1 MLTHRTIGYKGKDCS
16 LQSVGQ
22 FFIYGLIIRLERGEP
37 HMNKIDVNK
46 VVGQLLVVGFEGK
59 KITSEIKELIHTF
72 HVGGIILF
80 SRNIGTPSEILNLT
94 TDLQREAKMAG
105 YQYPLLICVDQE
117 NGIVRRLGAGTTVFP
132 GAMALGA
139 TDDVSNAYNV
149 GYATG
154 EELLGLGI
162 NWNLA
167 PVVDVNNNPE
177 NPVIGVRSFG
187 QSPAKVAQFGKES
200 MKGMQDAGVVTTLK
214 HFPGHGDTDVDS
226 HLTLPTISHDLQ
238 RLEEVELTP
247 FKACIAAG
255 ADTVMTA
262 HIHFPAIESEAGLP
276 ATLSEKVITGLLRQR
291 LHYNGVVTTDCM
303 EMDAISQTIGTEK
316 GAVSAVKAGADFVMI
331 SHTFER
337 QKGSIKEIVNALE
350 SGEIDMNEILEANK
364 RIQDLKEKY
373 LDWDNVPFDDV
384 AVPENVGSNEHKE
397 LATEV
402 YQNSTTI
409 VENNGLLPLNKN
421 NKVLVIYPESSARVR
436 VEDENNTQLSLGA
449 VVQKYHPSAR
459 IEQLNDV
466 LSGDDMEGMVREAK
480 QYDAVIVGT
489 TSISS
494 ESNQLQLIKKLKEMG
509 IPVVVVAMRTPY
521 ALSYFPDIPAYV
533 CTYEF
538 TPTALEVAG
547 GVIFGDKEAKGKL
560 PITIPDQ

>member
-1 MLTHRTIGYKGKDCS
+1 
-16 LQSVGQ
+16 
-22 FFIYGLIIRLERGEP
+22 
-37 HMNKIDVNK
+37 MNKIDVSK
-46 VVGQLLVVGFEGK
+46 AAGKLLVVGFEGK
-59 KITSEIKELIHTF
+59 KMTPEIKELIHTY

-80 SRNIGTPSEILNLT
+80 SRNIGTPSEVLNLT
-94 TDLQREAKMAG
+94 TDLQRQAKMAG
-105 YQYPLLICVDQE
+105 YHYPLLICVDQE
-117 NGIVRRLGAGTTVFP
+117 NGIVRRLEAGTTIFP

-139 TDDVSNAYNV
+139 TDDVVNAYNV
-149 GYATG
+149 GFATG
-154 EELLGLGI
+154 QELLGLGI

-187 QSPAKVAQFGKES
+187 ESPAKVAQFGKES

-214 HFPGHGDTDVDS
+214 HFPGHGDTNVDS
-226 HLTLPTISHDLQ
+226 HLALPVISHDLQ
-238 RLEEVELTP
+238 RLKEVELPP

-262 HIHFPAIESEAGLP
+262 HIHFPAIDSEADLP
-276 ATLSEKVITGLLRQR
+276 ATLSEKVITGLLRQK

-316 GAVSAVKAGADFVMI
+316 GAVAAVKAGADLLMI

-350 SGEIDMNEILEANK
+350 SGEIDINEILEANK
-364 RIQDLKEKY
+364 RIQNLKEKY
-373 LDWDNVPFDDV
+373 LDWDDMQFDDV

-397 LATEV
+397 LAAEV

-409 VENNGLLPLNKN
+409 VKNNGLLPLNKN
-421 NKVLVIYPESSARVR
+421 NKVLVIYPESSAIVQ
-436 VEDENNTQLSLGA
+436 VEDEKNTQLNLGA

-459 IEQLNDV
+459 IKQLNDV
-466 LSGDDMEGMVREAK
+466 LSGDDMEEMVREAK

-489 TSISS
+489 TAISP
-494 ESNQLQLIKKLKEMG
+494 ESNQFLLIKKLMDMG
-509 IPVVVVAMRTPY
+509 VPVVAVAMRTPY

-538 TPTALEVAG
+538 TPTALEVAAG
-547 GVIFGDKEAKGKL
+547 AIFGDKEEKENCQL
-560 PITIPDQ
+560 PFRVSNSVVEGQL